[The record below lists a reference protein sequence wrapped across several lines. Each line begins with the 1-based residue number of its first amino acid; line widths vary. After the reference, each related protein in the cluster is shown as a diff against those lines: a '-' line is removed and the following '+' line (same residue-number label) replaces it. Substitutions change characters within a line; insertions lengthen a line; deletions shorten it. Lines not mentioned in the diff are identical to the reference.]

1 MSSRPEISIIIP
13 CYNEQATIRN
23 LLEAIRRQEYPLSRI
38 EVVIADGQSTDG
50 TRETVEAYR
59 REHSDLTIR
68 LVDNPTRS
76 IPAALNRAVQ
86 LSHGNTV
93 IRLDAHS
100 LPYPDYVERCL
111 EVLRETGAANVGGA
125 WEIRPVGPGWLARGI
140 AAAAAHFLGAGDAR
154 YRTGG
159 SAGEVDTVPFGA
171 FPREWLERVG
181 PFNESLLTNED
192 YEFNLRI
199 RRAGGRVWFDPS
211 IRSIYFARG
220 SLHSLARQYTRYG
233 YWKSQMVRLYPS
245 SIRWRQIASPFFVL
259 SVFVLLFGGVVW
271 YWFWILLVGILLT
284 YVVTLTLTGILQAVV
299 SRDPALA
306 IGVPLALLVI
316 HWSWGAAF
324 LWGMIRPRV
333 SRRIADGQS

>member
-1 MSSRPEISIIIP
+1 MVPQVSVIVP
-13 CYNEQATIRN
+13 CYNERNTITS
-23 LLEAIRRQEYPLSRI
+23 LLEALRKQTIGADQF
-38 EVVIADGQSTDG
+38 EVVVADGISSDG
-50 TRETVEAYR
+50 TRETLQAYAD
-59 REHSDLTIR
+59 EHSNFDLH
-68 LVDNPTRS
+68 LLDNPSRS
-76 IPAALNRAVQ
+76 IPAALNKAVDG
-86 LSHGNTV
+86 SVGRV
-93 IRLDAHS
+93 IVRMDAHA
-100 LPYPDYVERCL
+100 LPRTDYLERCL
-111 EVLRETGAANVGGA
+111 EVLRETGAANVGGV
-125 WEIRPVGPGWLARGI
+125 WEIRPLGQGWLARGI

-233 YWKSQMVRLYPS
+233 YWKAQMVRLYPS
-245 SIRWRQIASPFFVL
+245 SIRWRQIASPLFVL
-259 SVFVLLFGGVVW
+259 SVFVLLIGGVVW
-271 YWFWILLVGILLT
+271 YWFWVVLVGILVIYGAVLT
-284 YVVTLTLTGILQAVV
+284 VAGILQAAVR
-299 SRDPALA
+299 RDPALA
-306 IGVPLALLVI
+306 IGVSLALLVI
-316 HWSWGAAF
+316 HLCWGAAF

-333 SRRIADGQS
+333 SWGIADGQG